1 MIEEEKKIIRREKH
15 PGRAAQGPKL
25 AALIKRRKE
34 EILHNK
40 KQSKEQQD
48 STTAFLA
55 SAQPTEQ
62 PSVQSDDTYVYG
74 IGILAVFAIG
84 VCVFCTYNAS
94 QTKNRKTVNEKKQD
108 QKPKRRIYFRKN
120 IQ

>member
-40 KQSKEQQD
+40 KQSKEQPD

-55 SAQPTEQ
+55 TEQ

-74 IGILAVFAIG
+74 IDILAVFAIG